1 MSGALLRA
9 VVFAYSE
16 MGAMGLETLLAIGAE
31 VPLVVTHP
39 DDPAERAWFRFV
51 GSIAEGAGIPVF
63 RSRSARAPGLLE
75 AVRDARPAFL
85 FSFYYR
91 RLIPEEILRLA
102 PRGAWNLHGSLLPA
116 FRGRAPVNWAIIEG
130 ATETGVT
137 LHVMD
142 AQIDH
147 GDIVAQER
155 VTIAPRETALTLS
168 RKLVDAGRVL
178 LEGALPRLARGEVVL
193 TPQDHA
199 RATIFGGR
207 KPEDG
212 RIDWRRSAV
221 GIDRLVRAVTDPWP
235 GAFAFAGTRKLVVWE
250 AFPEE
255 GPGSLRPGTVRMDG
269 ERRAVR
275 VETGEGLLR
284 LARVQI
290 EGEEAGAAWELLRGR
305 IEEVGMLT

>member
-1 MSGALLRA
+1 MGGALLRA

-16 MGAMGLETLLAIGAE
+16 MGAMGLETLLALCAE

-39 DDPAERAWFRFV
+39 DDAGEKAWFRSV
-51 GSIAEGAGIPVF
+51 GAIAQRAGIPVF
-63 RSRSARAPGLLE
+63 RSRGARAPGLFE
-75 AVRDARPAFL
+75 AVRDAKPEFL

-116 FRGRAPVNWAIIEG
+116 FRGRAPVNWAILQG

-155 VTIAPRETALTLS
+155 VAIAPRETALTLS

-178 LEGALPRLARGEVVL
+178 LEGTLPRLARDTVVL

-199 RATIFGGR
+199 VATIFGGR

-221 GIDRLVRAVTDPWP
+221 EIDRLVRAVTDPWP
-235 GAFAFAGTRKLVVWE
+235 GAFAFLGPRRLILWE

-269 ERRAVR
+269 DARAIR
-275 VETGEGLLR
+275 VETGEGILR
-284 LARVQI
+284 LGRVAI
-290 EGEEAGAAWELLRGR
+290 EGEEAGSAWEILRGR
-305 IEEVGMLT
+305 IEEGGVLT